1 MKIQILG
8 GTPGPRPKRGG
19 QASTR
24 DRGVMA
30 ITAGA
35 GPWAMVNMSPTV
47 AHRLDLQDA
56 QRMQSAPQPTRAVLL
71 TDAQVDHVTGLLSLR
86 DGAPIDLYA
95 TPAVFEDLSATLP
108 VLSVLQHYCGVHWHI
123 IPVAGD
129 RQVASFQVA
138 GLPSLEWTAI
148 AVDAPAPPFSQHSD
162 HPVTGDTIA
171 LAVRD
176 TVTGQRVFCAPGLAQ
191 IGPQEFDWMREADC
205 VLLDGPKDEPDGAG
219 PGSPTGQ
226 AALWVNLLQNL
237 PARHKVLLSHG
248 AQAGGR
254 DSLTDCGFALAY
266 DGMEIHL

>member
-8 GTPGPRPKRGG
+8 GTPGPRPRRSAA
-19 QASTR
+19 ASTR

-30 ITAGA
+30 ISAGS

-56 QRMQSAPQPTRAVLL
+56 QRAATAPQPTRAVLL

-95 TPAVFEDLSATLP
+95 TPAVFEDLTATLP

-138 GLPSLEWTAI
+138 GLPTLEWTAL
-148 AVDAPAPPFSQHSD
+148 AVDAPAPPFSQHSE

-176 TVTGQRVFCAPGLAQ
+176 SVTGQRVFCAPGLAQ
-191 IGPQEFDWMREADC
+191 IGPLEFDWMREADC
-205 VLLDGPKDEPDGAG
+205 VLLDGPQATHEADSHTQPPDAE
-219 PGSPTGQ
+219 
-226 AALWVNLLQNL
+226 ALWLDLLQTL
-237 PARHKVLLSHG
+237 PARHKVLLSHSP
-248 AQAGGR
+248 R
-254 DSLTDCGFALAY
+254 SSDRSSLTDCGFALAY
-266 DGMEIHL
+266 DGMEIQL